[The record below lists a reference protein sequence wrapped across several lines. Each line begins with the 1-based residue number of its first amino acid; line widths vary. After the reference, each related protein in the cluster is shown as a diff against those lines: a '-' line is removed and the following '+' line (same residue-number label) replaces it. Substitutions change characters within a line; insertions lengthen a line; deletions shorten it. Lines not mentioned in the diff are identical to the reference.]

1 MMAKVVRFN
10 QTGEPDVLELHDEQV
25 PPPAEG
31 EVQIRVAAI
40 GLNRAEAMFRRGQY
54 LEAPSFPARIGYET
68 AGTVSALGSGIDG
81 FKVGDA
87 VSTVPNF
94 SMNHHGIYG
103 ELVNVPVSAV
113 AYHPAALEWEQAAA
127 IWMQYLTAYG
137 ALIDIAN
144 MQPDDFALIPAASSS
159 VGLAAIQLCNLIG
172 AVPIALTRHSSKK
185 QNLLDNGAQHV
196 IVSEE
201 DDVVAAVENITKGEG
216 ARIVF
221 DPVGGPMLST
231 LSEVTARQ
239 GIIFQYGALSPEPT
253 PFPLFNVLAKG
264 LTIRGYTLFEF
275 TSEPEALNRAK
286 KAIYGWL
293 ESGQIKPVIARTFPL
308 DEIVEAHRYLESNT
322 QLGKIVVTV

>member
-1 MMAKVVRFN
+1 MSKVVRFN
-10 QTGEPDVLELHDEQV
+10 QTGEPDVLELRDEQV

-31 EVQIRVAAI
+31 EVQIHVAAI

-54 LEAPSFPARIGYET
+54 LEAPEFPARIGYEA
-68 AGTVSALGSGIDG
+68 AGTITAVGNGVTG

-94 SMNHHGIYG
+94 SMNHYGIYG

-113 AYHPAALEWEQAAA
+113 AFHPPSLDWEHAAA

-144 MQPDDFALIPAASSS
+144 MQPDEFVLIPAASSS

-172 AVPIALTRHSSKK
+172 AVPIALTRTSSKK
-185 QNLLDNGAQHV
+185 QDLLAHGAQHV
-196 IVSEE
+196 VVSEE
-201 DDVVAAVENITKGEG
+201 EDVIAAVENITNGQG

-221 DPVGGPMLST
+221 DPVGGPMLNT
-231 LSEVTARQ
+231 LAEVTAHH

-253 PFPLFNVLAKG
+253 PFPLFSVLGKG

-275 TSEPEALNRAK
+275 TSDPEALNRAK
-286 KAIYGWL
+286 AAIYGWL
-293 ESGQIKPVIARTFPL
+293 ESGQLSPVIARTFSL
-308 DEIVEAHRYLESNT
+308 DDIVEAHRYLESNT
-322 QLGKIVVTV
+322 QLGKIIVTV